1 MKIIFDTNVILSAIL
16 TQGLSSRVL
25 DLCIDEH
32 ELFISS
38 WIIDEVSD
46 KLQNK
51 FQFSDN
57 DHKSVLAFLQN
68 VFMFATPTGKI
79 PDICSDKD
87 DNNILHLAE
96 YVKSDLIITGDKDL
110 LSLKSYKTIR
120 IINPRQYMEGYSQN

>member
-1 MKIIFDTNVILSAIL
+1 MKIVFDTNVILSAIL

-79 PDICSDKD
+79 PDACSDKD

-96 YVKSDLIITGDKDL
+96 YVQGDLIITGDKDL
-110 LSLKSYKTIR
+110 LSLKLYR
-120 IINPRQYMEGYSQN
+120 EIIIIKPRQFMERFYQD